1 MTRTHTE
8 RTRRRG
14 GFTLTELMI
23 VLIIAGLMAAMAGP
37 RMMRWVQTI
46 GQRGVT
52 NQLAGDLALAR
63 IQAVRQGAT
72 VSFRIDD
79 ADTYR
84 VTVDDANGNVVRTLR
99 TVDLQQVY
107 RGATLDPTS
116 GRIAFDSRGVLR
128 PSPVSTISDITLT
141 RGDVTKRVNVSGVG
155 RIEVA
160 DY

>member
-1 MTRTHTE
+1 MTRTNTVPD
-8 RTRRRG
+8 RRRG

-23 VLIIAGLMAAMAGP
+23 VVLIIALMAAMAGP
-37 RMMRWVQTI
+37 RMMRWIQTI
-46 GQRGVT
+46 GQRGAA

-79 ADTYR
+79 SDSYR
-84 VTVDDANGNVVRTLR
+84 VTVDDSNGNAVRTLR
-99 TVDLQQVY
+99 TVHLQNLY
-107 RGATLDPTS
+107 RGATLEPQE

-128 PSPVSTISDITLT
+128 SNVS
-141 RGDVTKRVNVSGVG
+141 DVTEIVLSRGEVRKRVTVIGVG

-160 DY
+160 NY

>member
-8 RTRRRG
+8 RFRRRG
-14 GFTLTELMI
+14 GFTLSELMMV
-23 VLIIAGLMAAMAGP
+23 VLIIGLMAAMAGP

-46 GQRGVT
+46 GQRGAT
-52 NQLAGDLALAR
+52 NQLAGDLAYSR

-84 VTVDDANGNVVRTLR
+84 VTVDDGNGNVVRTLR
-99 TVDLQQVY
+99 TVNLQQVY
-107 RGATLDPTS
+107 RGATLNPTS

-128 PSPVSTISDITLT
+128 ANPVSTMDQITLT
-141 RGDVTKRVNVSGVG
+141 RGSVRKRVNVSGVG